1 MMLVVLKQN
10 KQHIGLHSSLFLK
23 FMISLSDVDILMYN
37 QVQVMWDGHLRYVVS
52 RLSVLYR

>member
-1 MMLVVLKQN
+1 MLHLISFFVCCVCRAIMMLVVLKQN

-37 QVQVMWDGHLRYVVS
+37 QVQVM
-52 RLSVLYR
+52 